1 MIESLNSQVYVGID
15 VAEEQLAIHVLPSG
29 TFFLSATDPKSLKAL
44 VNKLAKL
51 NPCLILLEATGGVE
65 RPIVAALLQGNLPVR
80 VINPRQVRDFARA
93 NGMLAKNDRLDAHV
107 LACFAQ
113 TIKPQLRELPCV
125 DQQRLKDLTMR
136 RQQLI
141 DIRTAEHH
149 RLRRAYDT
157 SVRQNCNEL
166 IAWINN
172 SLDDLDA
179 EVDQIIAAHSDWTAQ
194 SDLLQSVPGV
204 GKNLARTLL
213 ASLPEL
219 GRLNRRELASL
230 TGVAPIPHDSGK
242 MKGRRSIWGGR
253 KPIRKALY
261 MSAVSAVRCNPV
273 LRTFYQRLR
282 MAGKPAKVALVAVMR
297 KLLTIL
303 NTMMRNKTSWLQ
315 IAPQAA

>member
-1 MIESLNSQVYVGID
+1 
-15 VAEEQLAIHVLPSG
+15 
-29 TFFLSATDPKSLKAL
+29 
-44 VNKLAKL
+44 
-51 NPCLILLEATGGVE
+51 
-65 RPIVAALLQGNLPVR
+65 
-80 VINPRQVRDFARA
+80 
-93 NGMLAKNDRLDAHV
+93 MLAKNDRLDAHV